1 MNDLKTF
8 SSPEFGQ
15 VRTLVI
21 DGEPWFVGRDVAE
34 ILGYGNTRD
43 ALAKRVDEEDKRDG
57 VAICDPIGREQ
68 KPVLINESGLYSLI
82 LSSKLPKAR
91 EFKHWVTGT
100 VLPSIRKNGGYIAGQ
115 ENMTDLE
122 VLANAALVAQRV
134 VTSLKDRCQFLG
146 GQIVEQQKVI
156 EELQPK
162 ASYYDLVLQC
172 KDLIPTT
179 VIAKDYGMSAQ
190 KFNEMLYRFGV
201 QFCQSGV
208 WVLYS
213 KYQGCGYMKT
223 KTHNYVDSN
232 QVLHSREHSYWT
244 QKGRLFLYEFLKQR
258 EILPIVETQDETA

>member
-1 MNDLKTF
+1 MNELKTF
-8 SSPEFGQ
+8 SSLEFGQ
-15 VRTLVI
+15 VRILVL
-21 DGEPWFVGRDVAE
+21 DGAPWFVGKDVAE
-34 ILGYGNTRD
+34 ILGYANASK
-43 ALAKRVDEEDKRDG
+43 ALADHVDDEDKLNNDSLSSLGQRG
-57 VAICDPIGREQ
+57 GW
-68 KPVLINESGLYSLI
+68 LINESGLYSLI

-100 VLPSIRKNGGYIAGQ
+100 VLPSIRQNGGYIAGQ
-115 ENMTDLE
+115 ENMTDVE
-122 VLANAALVAQRV
+122 VLANAVLVAQRV

-146 GQIVEQQKVI
+146 GQVVEQQKVI

-244 QKGRLFLYEFLKQR
+244 QRGRLFLYEFLKQR

>member
-1 MNDLKTF
+1 MNELKTF
-8 SSPEFGQ
+8 NNPEFGQ

-21 DGEPWFVGRDVAE
+21 DGTPWFVGKDVAE
-34 ILGYGNTRD
+34 ILGYEKPTD
-43 ALAKRVDEEDKRDG
+43 AVRKRVDDEDRGISKMETPSG
-57 VAICDPIGREQ
+57 TQNMTI
-68 KPVLINESGLYSLI
+68 INESGLYSLI

-100 VLPSIRKNGGYIAGQ
+100 VLPSIRQNGGYIAGQ
-115 ENMTDLE
+115 ENMTDVE
-122 VLANAALVAQRV
+122 VLANAVLVAQRV

-146 GQIVEQQKVI
+146 GQVVEQQKVI

-223 KTHNYVDSN
+223 KTHNYVDRN

-244 QKGRLFLYEFLKQR
+244 QRGRLFLYEFLKQR
-258 EILPIVETQDETA
+258 EILPLMEAKKAV